1 MERSK
6 GLGTRSIYELANQ
19 RLKLLRRRKAVK
31 LPLIMYN
38 CN

>member
-19 RLKLLRRRKAVK
+19 RLKILRRRAVK
-31 LPLIMYN
+31 LSLIMYN